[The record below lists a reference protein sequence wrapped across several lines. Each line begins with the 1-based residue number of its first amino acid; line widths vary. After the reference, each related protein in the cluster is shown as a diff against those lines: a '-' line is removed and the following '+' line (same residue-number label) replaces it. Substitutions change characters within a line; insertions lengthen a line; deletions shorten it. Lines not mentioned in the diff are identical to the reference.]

1 MKPQEM
7 LENLTKQAEELRQ
20 DILQTEQSFI
30 QKKEQFIRLQ
40 GAIEALNLVLQE
52 EEAPTVAPTAPPQNI
67 ITPSKKGI
75 IKINHSETNLFSRFS
90 LKNLI
95 LANL

>member
-40 GAIEALNLVLQE
+40 GAIEVLNLLE
-52 EEAPTVAPTAPPQNI
+52 SNNNNEEAPTVAPTEVVAP
-67 ITPSKKGI
+67 
-75 IKINHSETNLFSRFS
+75 E
-90 LKNLI
+90 
-95 LANL
+95 

>member
-40 GAIEALNLVLQE
+40 GAIEVLNLLESNNNE
-52 EEAPTVAPTAPPQNI
+52 ETNTKTVVPTEVVAP
-67 ITPSKKGI
+67 
-75 IKINHSETNLFSRFS
+75 E
-90 LKNLI
+90 
-95 LANL
+95 

>member
-40 GAIEALNLVLQE
+40 GAIEVLNLLE
-52 EEAPTVAPTAPPQNI
+52 SNNNE
-67 ITPSKKGI
+67 
-75 IKINHSETNLFSRFS
+75 ETNT
-90 LKNLI
+90 KIDNEV
-95 LANL
+95 

>member
-1 MKPQEM
+1 M

-40 GAIEALNLVLQE
+40 GAIEVLNLLESNNNE
-52 EEAPTVAPTAPPQNI
+52 ETNTKTVVPTEVVAP
-67 ITPSKKGI
+67 
-75 IKINHSETNLFSRFS
+75 E
-90 LKNLI
+90 
-95 LANL
+95 

>member
-40 GAIEALNLVLQE
+40 GAIEVLTLLDSNNDE
-52 EEAPTVAPTAPPQNI
+52 D
-67 ITPSKKGI
+67 K
-75 IKINHSETNLFSRFS
+75 
-90 LKNLI
+90 
-95 LANL
+95 

>member
-52 EEAPTVAPTAPPQNI
+52 EEAPTVAPTED
-67 ITPSKKGI
+67 TPKVQASVDSSK
-75 IKINHSETNLFSRFS
+75 
-90 LKNLI
+90 LKSM
-95 LANL
+95 LAGLKKVE

>member
-52 EEAPTVAPTAPPQNI
+52 EAPTEVVAP
-67 ITPSKKGI
+67 
-75 IKINHSETNLFSRFS
+75 E
-90 LKNLI
+90 
-95 LANL
+95 

>member
-52 EEAPTVAPTAPPQNI
+52 EEEAPTVVPTEVVAP
-67 ITPSKKGI
+67 
-75 IKINHSETNLFSRFS
+75 E
-90 LKNLI
+90 
-95 LANL
+95 

>member
-40 GAIEALNLVLQE
+40 GAIEVLNLLE
-52 EEAPTVAPTAPPQNI
+52 SNNNEEASTEVVEP
-67 ITPSKKGI
+67 
-75 IKINHSETNLFSRFS
+75 E
-90 LKNLI
+90 
-95 LANL
+95 

>member
-40 GAIEALNLVLQE
+40 GAIEALTLVLQE
-52 EEAPTVAPTAPPQNI
+52 EEASTEVVEP
-67 ITPSKKGI
+67 
-75 IKINHSETNLFSRFS
+75 E
-90 LKNLI
+90 
-95 LANL
+95 

>member
-40 GAIEALNLVLQE
+40 GAIEALTLVLQE
-52 EEAPTVAPTAPPQNI
+52 EEASTEVVAP
-67 ITPSKKGI
+67 
-75 IKINHSETNLFSRFS
+75 E
-90 LKNLI
+90 
-95 LANL
+95 

>member
-40 GAIEALNLVLQE
+40 GAIEVLNLLE
-52 EEAPTVAPTAPPQNI
+52 SNNNEEAPTEVVAP
-67 ITPSKKGI
+67 
-75 IKINHSETNLFSRFS
+75 E
-90 LKNLI
+90 
-95 LANL
+95 

>member
-52 EEAPTVAPTAPPQNI
+52 EAPTEVVAA
-67 ITPSKKGI
+67 
-75 IKINHSETNLFSRFS
+75 E
-90 LKNLI
+90 
-95 LANL
+95 

>member
-1 MKPQEM
+1 M

-40 GAIEALNLVLQE
+40 GAIEVLNLLE
-52 EEAPTVAPTAPPQNI
+52 SNNNEEAPTVAPTEVVAP
-67 ITPSKKGI
+67 
-75 IKINHSETNLFSRFS
+75 E
-90 LKNLI
+90 
-95 LANL
+95 

>member
-52 EEAPTVAPTAPPQNI
+52 EEAPTVVPTEVVAP
-67 ITPSKKGI
+67 
-75 IKINHSETNLFSRFS
+75 E
-90 LKNLI
+90 
-95 LANL
+95 